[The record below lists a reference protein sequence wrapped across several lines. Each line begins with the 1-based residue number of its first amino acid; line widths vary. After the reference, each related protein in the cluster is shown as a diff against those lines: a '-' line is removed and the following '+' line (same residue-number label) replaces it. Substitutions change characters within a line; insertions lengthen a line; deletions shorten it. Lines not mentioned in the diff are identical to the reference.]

1 LQKVAFYTLGCKV
14 NQYDTQ
20 SMLELFKQAGYEIVE
35 FDSRADVYVINTCTV
50 TNLGDRKSRQ
60 VIRQAR
66 DRNPDAII
74 AVVGCYAQRAPEE
87 VLSIEG
93 VSLVIGTRDRHK
105 IVRLVERF
113 KQTREPLNWVRD
125 IMEQEAFEELPI
137 QAYQGRTRAFIKLQE
152 GCNQYCSYCI
162 IPYARGKVRSRRRAD
177 IINEVNRLAGYGFK
191 EVVLTGIHI
200 ASYGLDL
207 DGVTLLDIIK
217 DIHCVDGIKRIRLSS
232 IEPTLLTD
240 DFISSIKELPKVCR
254 HFHISL
260 QSGCD
265 RTLRRMN
272 RKYNTD
278 LYRRIVNNLR
288 QAIPQVSITTDVMVG
303 FPGETEED
311 FVVSYTF
318 VRDIGFSKIHVFKYS
333 PRAGT
338 PAARFKDQVDGV
350 EKERRS
356 SHLIRLGSLMERN
369 YIMGFL
375 GQEVEVLLEQ
385 QVNTMPGYLEG
396 YTDTYVKVA
405 CKIGEEYQGEL
416 VKVLLKDNKGD
427 CVLGQPV
434 M

>member
-1 LQKVAFYTLGCKV
+1 MQKVAFYTLGCKV